1 MDANPTQEA
10 IMPLRGHFQ
19 MLFEY
24 APISLWEED
33 YSGIKSSFD
42 GLRAQGVTD
51 LAAYLDSH
59 PEQVEECMKRI
70 QVLDVNQQTL
80 TLLGAASKK
89 ELLAHL
95 DSVFRDEMRRHFR
108 SELLALWS
116 GELTWSGEGVNY
128 TLQGQPVDIRLNWRI
143 LPGHEDAWSS
153 VLVTI
158 EDITEIREAERRF
171 QSLFETSPISIWQE
185 DYSAVKQFFDGL
197 RDQDVTDMEEYLR
210 AHPEAV
216 AHGMGLIRV
225 TDVNQKTLELF
236 KAGSKPQLLSNLGKV
251 FRDGMGE
258 HFKQELLDLWNG
270 RLSYQREGINYSLDG
285 EPINVLVDLRV
296 MPGHEEDFGWVQV
309 AIQDITSR
317 KKAENYLRYLGTHDA
332 LTGLYN
338 RAYFEEQMGKA
349 AGADS
354 HPTVGIILAD
364 MNGLKT
370 VNDQLGHQ
378 AGDALI
384 RRAAEALNASF
395 SDGEVVA
402 RIGGDEFAVLLH
414 DRKEADVKKVLERIQ
429 SLILL
434 NNRYYHGPELSI
446 SVGYSMRQ
454 SGEPLEKT
462 FSRADRSMYREKDRH
477 YQAFRK

>member
-1 MDANPTQEA
+1 MDANPIQEA
-10 IMPLRGHFQ
+10 FMPPRGHFQ
-19 MLFEY
+19 MLFEH

-33 YSGIKSSFD
+33 YSGIKSFFEE
-42 GLRAQGVTD
+42 LRAQGVTD

-59 PEQVEECMKRI
+59 PVQVQECMKRI

-89 ELLAHL
+89 ELLASL

-143 LPGHEDAWSS
+143 LPGHEDTWAS

-171 QSLFETSPISIWQE
+171 QSLFEVSPISIWQE

-197 RDQDVTDMEEYLR
+197 RDQGVSDLEEYLR

-236 KAGSKPQLLSNLGKV
+236 KAGSKSQLLSDLGKV

-270 RLSYQREGINYSLDG
+270 SLTYQREGINYSLDG
-285 EPINVLVDLRV
+285 DPLNVLVDLRV
-296 MPGHEEDFGWVQV
+296 MPGHEEDFSWVQV

-317 KKAENYLRYLGTHDA
+317 KKAENYLRYLGTHDT

-338 RAYFEEQMGKA
+338 RAYFEEQLTKA
-349 AGADS
+349 AEMGAKS
-354 HPTVGIILAD
+354 SISILLAD

-370 VNDQLGHQ
+370 VNDQVGHQ

-384 RRAAEALNASF
+384 RRAAEVLKTSF
-395 SDGEVVA
+395 NDGEVVA
-402 RIGGDEFAVLLH
+402 RIGGDEFAVLLQG
-414 DRKEADVKKVLERIQ
+414 RNEAEVRKVLERIR
-429 SLILL
+429 SLTSL
-434 NNRYYHGPELSI
+434 NNKFYQGPELSI
-446 SVGYSMRQ
+446 SVGYAMRHE
-454 SGEPLEKT
+454 GEPLEKT
-462 FSRADRSMYREKDRH
+462 FGRADHFMYKEKDRH
-477 YQAFRK
+477 YQSMRK

>member
-1 MDANPTQEA
+1 
-10 IMPLRGHFQ
+10 
-19 MLFEY
+19 
-24 APISLWEED
+24 
-33 YSGIKSSFD
+33 
-42 GLRAQGVTD
+42 
-51 LAAYLDSH
+51 
-59 PEQVEECMKRI
+59 
-70 QVLDVNQQTL
+70 
-80 TLLGAASKK
+80 
-89 ELLAHL
+89 
-95 DSVFRDEMRRHFR
+95 
-108 SELLALWS
+108 
-116 GELTWSGEGVNY
+116 
-128 TLQGQPVDIRLNWRI
+128 
-143 LPGHEDAWSS
+143 
-153 VLVTI
+153 
-158 EDITEIREAERRF
+158 
-171 QSLFETSPISIWQE
+171 
-185 DYSAVKQFFDGL
+185 
-197 RDQDVTDMEEYLR
+197 
-210 AHPEAV
+210 
-216 AHGMGLIRV
+216 V